1 MSATVA
7 SHAAAVFAYLVLTL
21 LLLLSRSSTL
31 LGRLLLVTCGV
42 TTLWAALV
50 VYHDL
55 LPYRFPLAVELAE
68 IARTACWLLFLGG
81 LIVPTATWLAPSW
94 RRRLVAGL
102 LAALVGGLVLIEVL
116 IDPQIGPV
124 SEGAFGQMLQTYRII
139 GHLSLAVLG
148 LVCVENIFRNAS
160 ADSLWAQKFLVVGAG
175 LIFVY
180 DFFIYS
186 DALLLNRFD
195 DKLFDSRGIVNA
207 LAVPLIAVAASRNRQ
222 WSVEIHV
229 SRGAVFHTAAIIG
242 SGAYLVAMALVG
254 YYLRTRGG
262 AWGVLFQTAFLSAA
276 IVFML
281 LALFSEAVRARIRLF
296 IAKNFFSYS
305 YDYRIEWL
313 RFIETISAGI
323 GNLHDRAISAMAD
336 VVDSPSGAI
345 WVRGIDDEAYYP
357 AARRNFGGKLPFVGA
372 DTSLIAFLEQNNWII
387 DLNEYANRP
396 DLYKDLQLPRWLQ
409 ELSKA
414 WLVLPLRRRQRLEGF
429 LVLGRPRASRRL
441 DWEDF
446 DLLKTMGQQVASY
459 LAEEAA
465 LRALVDA
472 QQLQQFNRR
481 FAFVIH
487 DIKNIASQL
496 SLVLSNSERHGDNP
510 EFQRDAMRTVRNAV
524 QKMGGLLGQLK
535 LDEPAVRSGVR
546 PLALAP
552 VIREVA
558 RPWLNAAPPV
568 TLKIGD
574 ERIEA
579 MADEERLS
587 AVIGHLLQNAVEAV
601 DGDGSI
607 VLSLD
612 LDGDM
617 AVLAVTDDG
626 PGMDADFIRDE
637 LFRPLHTTKRT
648 GSGLGAYQ
656 TRELVRD
663 MGGRLDV
670 ISAPGAGTTVK
681 VMLPQVSHVAEP
693 ATARAGQ
700 RG

>member
-1 MSATVA
+1 MSATVV

-21 LLLLSRSSTL
+21 LLLFSRSSTA
-31 LGRLLLVTCGV
+31 LGRLLLLTCGM

-50 VYHDL
+50 VYNDL
-55 LPYRFPLAVELAE
+55 APHRVPVFVELAE
-68 IARTACWLLFLGG
+68 IARTACWLVFLGG
-81 LIVPTATWLAPSW
+81 LIVPTATWLAPAW
-94 RRRLVAGL
+94 RRRTVAMVLALLVCGL
-102 LAALVGGLVLIEVL
+102 ALIEML
-116 IDPQIGPV
+116 IDLQARSGAIGGYRE
-124 SEGAFGQMLQTYRII
+124 SLQTFRIV
-139 GHLSLAVLG
+139 GYLSLAVLG
-148 LVCVENIFRNAS
+148 LVCVENIFRSAS
-160 ADSLWAQKFLVVGAG
+160 TDSLWAQKFLVVGAG

-195 DKLFDSRGIVNA
+195 ENLFDSRGIVNA

-222 WSVEIHV
+222 WSTEIHV

-296 IAKNFFSYS
+296 IAKNFFSYR

-313 RFIETISAGI
+313 RFIETISGGI
-323 GNLHDRAISAMAD
+323 GNLHDRTIRAIAD

-357 AARRNFGGKLPFVGA
+357 AARWNFGGKLPFAAV
-372 DTSLIAFLEQNNWII
+372 DTPLIAYLEQNNWII

-429 LVLGRPRASRRL
+429 LVLGRPRASRNL

-510 EFQRDAMRTVRNAV
+510 DFQRDAMRTVRNAV
-524 QKMGGLLGQLK
+524 EKMGGLLGQLK
-535 LDEPAVRSGVR
+535 LDEPAAGAGMR
-546 PLALAP
+546 PLVLAP
-552 VIREVA
+552 VIREVS
-558 RPWLNAAPPV
+558 RPWLNAVPPV
-568 TLKIGD
+568 TLTIND
-574 ERIEA
+574 EQVEA

-587 AVIGHLLQNAVEAV
+587 AVIGHLLQNAMEAV
-601 DGDGSI
+601 DGDGTITLTVDS
-607 VLSLD
+607 
-612 LDGDM
+612 DGDS
-617 AVLAVTDDG
+617 AVLAVADDG

-637 LFRPLHTTKRT
+637 LFRPLHTTKHT

-656 TRELVRD
+656 TRELVRE

-670 ISAPGAGTTVK
+670 ASTPGAGTTVT
-681 VMLPQVSHVAEP
+681 VMLPAINHVAEP
-693 ATARAGQ
+693 AAVQAGQ
-700 RG
+700 RS

>member
-21 LLLLSRSSTL
+21 LLLFSRSSTA
-31 LGRLLLVTCGV
+31 LGRLLLVTCGL

-55 LPYRFPLAVELAE
+55 VPYRFPLAVELAE
-68 IARTACWLLFLGG
+68 IARTASWLIFLGG
-81 LIVPTATWLAPSW
+81 LIVPTAAWLAPMW
-94 RRRLVAGL
+94 RRRFLALL
-102 LAALVGGLVLIEVL
+102 LAGLVGGLALIEVL
-116 IDPQIGPV
+116 VDPQIGLLAG
-124 SEGAFGQMLQTYRII
+124 GALSQTLQTLRII
-139 GHLSLAVLG
+139 GYLSLAVLG
-148 LVCVENIFRNAS
+148 LVCVENIFRGAS
-160 ADSLWAQKFLVVGAG
+160 TDSLWAQKFLVIGAG

-195 DKLFDSRGIVNA
+195 DKLFDSRGVVNA

-276 IVFML
+276 FVFML

-305 YDYRIEWL
+305 YDYRLEWL
-313 RFIETISAGI
+313 RFLETISGGI
-323 GNLHDRAISAMAD
+323 GNLHDRAIRAMAD
-336 VVDSPSGAI
+336 VVDSASGAI
-345 WVRGIDDEAYYP
+345 WVRGVDDEAYYP
-357 AARRNFGGKLPFVGA
+357 AARWNFGGKLPFVGA
-372 DTSLIAFLEQNNWII
+372 DTPLIAFLEQNNWIV

-396 DLYKDLQLPRWLQ
+396 DLYKELQLPRWLQ

-535 LDEPAVRSGVR
+535 LDERAGASAVR

-552 VIREVA
+552 VIRDVA

-568 TLKIGD
+568 TLKIND
-574 ERIEA
+574 EHIEA
-579 MADEERLS
+579 MAEEERLS

-601 DGDGSI
+601 DADGVI
-607 VLSLD
+607 TLSLD
-612 LDGDM
+612 LDGDT
-617 AVLAVTDDG
+617 AVISVADNG
-626 PGMDADFIRDE
+626 PGMDAEFIRDE

-656 TRELVRD
+656 TRELVRE

-681 VMLPQVSHVAEP
+681 VLLSTVSEFVEP
-693 ATARAGQ
+693 AAAQAGR